1 MGLAMKHVKDDCRGM
16 DSRLA
21 EMLLDPEAVSA
32 KVQLH
37 VAGCER
43 CSGELE
49 ELRAT
54 MALLDSWQ
62 APEPNP
68 YFLTRM
74 DARMQEERAAEP
86 ASLLARWIARI
97 QAHFAYGADAHV
109 RPLAAMALTALLLLG
124 GGTYMGY
131 TSWDVAPAVDGQPA
145 VVGDLQTMDKN
156 AQLLDQLEELSANN
170 GPAD

>member
-1 MGLAMKHVKDDCRGM
+1 MKYGKDDCRGM

-21 EMLLDPEAVSA
+21 ELLLDPEAVPARVHS
-32 KVQLH
+32 H
-37 VAGCER
+37 VAGCGR
-43 CSGELE
+43 CASELE

-54 MALLDSWQ
+54 MALLDIWQ

-74 DARMQEERAAEP
+74 DARMREERAAEP
-86 ASLLARWIARI
+86 ASLPARWIARI
-97 QAHFAYGADAHV
+97 QAHFAYGQQSHV

-124 GGTYMGY
+124 GGTYMGF
-131 TSWDVAPAVDGQPA
+131 TSWDPAPAPAGQAA

-170 GPAD
+170 GPTD

>member
-1 MGLAMKHVKDDCRGM
+1 MKQVKNDCRGM

-21 EMLLDPEAVSA
+21 ELLLDPEGVPA
-32 KVQLH
+32 KVQSH
-37 VAGCER
+37 VGGCEQ
-43 CSGELE
+43 CSSELE

-54 MALLDSWQ
+54 MAILDSWQ
-62 APEPNP
+62 APEPNL
-68 YFLTRM
+68 YFLTRL
-74 DARMQEERAAEP
+74 DARMREERAAAP
-86 ASLLARWIARI
+86 ASLPVRWIARI
-97 QAHFAYGADAHV
+97 QAHFAYGQQTHI

-131 TSWDVAPAVDGQPA
+131 TSWDPAHTPTGQAA

>member
-1 MGLAMKHVKDDCRGM
+1 MNHVKDDCRGM

-21 EMLLDPEAVSA
+21 DLLLDPEAVPA
-32 KVQLH
+32 RVQSH

-62 APEPNP
+62 ASEPSP
-68 YFLTRM
+68 YFLTRL
-74 DARMQEERAAEP
+74 DARMREERAAAP
-86 ASLLARWIARI
+86 ASLPARWMARI
-97 QAHFAYGADAHV
+97 QAHFAYGPEMHV

-124 GGTYMGY
+124 GGTYMGI
-131 TSWDVAPAVDGQPA
+131 TSWDPVPAATGQTA

-156 AQLLDQLEELSANN
+156 AQLLDQREELSANN